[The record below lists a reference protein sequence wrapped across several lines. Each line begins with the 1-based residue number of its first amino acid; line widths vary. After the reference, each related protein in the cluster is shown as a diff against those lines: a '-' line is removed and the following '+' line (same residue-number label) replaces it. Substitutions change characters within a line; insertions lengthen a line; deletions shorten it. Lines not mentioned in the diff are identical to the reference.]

1 VGRRSRREGKA
12 APEAAAS
19 APAPD
24 RGWRVS
30 FLIFA
35 LALAVRLLYWQA
47 TPDRA
52 WPYSVAFKGD
62 APVWLQYAQSLHQ
75 GRPVDLGL
83 PIHPPGAG
91 YLTAAL
97 WDGTVAGIGVTRFAW
112 VLMGALLVLALH
124 RALRAAFSPAVA
136 TGAPGYAAVATGLV
150 VLSSSINN
158 ETPYLL
164 VVLAAFL
171 AAGGGAPAPA
181 GRLALWGALNG
192 LACLVRVEHAL
203 FFGLW
208 LALLAWRGRAEAK
221 RTGASLAVAAAAS
234 LLVLVP
240 WHLHAWSGLARFQDQ
255 PGAEDGGV
263 RAMEASL
270 PSLTWDASAAAELE
284 RIPVFARR
292 TSGLFVAATVAH
304 RGGTTVRGGDFAML
318 QDAFGYVP
326 RPLPRHPFVSI
337 YGPLNFALANDP
349 AATGGFSPAPLERMP
364 PLRPSA
370 DRFPP
375 ALAGPPP
382 SQLALIYPPH
392 LRLVNDGYRVGLGAI
407 AADPGRF
414 VRLAARKLAIS
425 WSGAASGVTGYGVPV
440 GATGLRRAVD
450 MVAPGGIAA
459 ALFAAALLG
468 VAAWGAWLARAQA
481 ALVPWMLF
489 LATKVA
495 VTIAFFGYAR
505 QGAAVIPVVALL
517 LAIAFERATRA
528 WPAARRRNVLLAA
541 AFSCLALETVRF
553 VAPPALSVD
562 GRPVERGDPF
572 PMAEQE
578 TRRIEAR

>member
-1 VGRRSRREGKA
+1 MGRRSRREGKA
-12 APEAAAS
+12 APEEAA

-30 FLIFA
+30 GALFA

-47 TPDRA
+47 TPDRT

-62 APVWLQYAQSLHQ
+62 APVWLRYAQSLQQ

-112 VLMGALLVLALH
+112 VLMGALVVLALH
-124 RALRAAFSPAVA
+124 RALRAAFPPAVA
-136 TGAPGYAAVATGLV
+136 DVAAGYAAVATGLV

-171 AAGGGAPAPA
+171 AAGGGR
-181 GRLALWGALNG
+181 GRFALWGALNG

-203 FFGLW
+203 FFALW
-208 LALLAWRGRAEAK
+208 LAFLAWRGRAEPR
-221 RTGASLAVAAAAS
+221 RTGTALALAAAAS
-234 LLVLVP
+234 VLVLAP
-240 WHLHAWSGLARFQDQ
+240 WHLHAWASLARFQDS
-255 PGAEDGGV
+255 PAADDAGA
-263 RAMEASL
+263 RALSASL
-270 PSLTWDASAAAELE
+270 PPVTWDASAAEALE
-284 RIPVFARR
+284 RIPMFARR

-304 RGGTTVRGGDFAML
+304 RGGTTVRAEDFAAL
-318 QDAFGYVP
+318 EDAFGYVP
-326 RPLPRHPFVSI
+326 RPLPRRPFVTI
-337 YGPLNFALANDP
+337 YGPLNFALAND
-349 AATGGFSPAPLERMP
+349 ASATGGFSAAPLERMP
-364 PLRPSA
+364 PLRPSP

-375 ALAGPPP
+375 ALVGPPP
-382 SQLALIYPPH
+382 PQLALIYPPH
-392 LRLVNDGYRVGLGAI
+392 LRLVNDGYRVGLASM

-414 VRLAARKLAIS
+414 VRLAARKLAIF
-425 WSGAASGVTGYGVPV
+425 WSGAASGVTGYGVPA
-440 GATGLRRAVD
+440 GASGVRRAVD
-450 MVAPGGIAA
+450 LVAAEGLAA
-459 ALFAAALLG
+459 TVFAVALLG
-468 VAAWGAWLARAQA
+468 VCAWGAWLGRAQA
-481 ALVPWMLF
+481 GVVPWLLF
-489 LATKVA
+489 LASKIA
-495 VTIAFFGYAR
+495 VTVAFFGYAR

-517 LAIAFERATRA
+517 VAFAFERATRA
-528 WPAARRRNVLLAA
+528 WPAARTRNGLVAA
-541 AFSCLALETVRF
+541 AGICLALEVLRF
-553 VAPPALSVD
+553 AAPPALAVD

-578 TRRIEAR
+578 TRRIDAR

>member
-1 VGRRSRREGKA
+1 MRRA
-12 APEAAAS
+12 APPETAVG
-19 APAPD
+19 PAPD
-24 RGWRVS
+24 RSSRVS
-30 FLIFA
+30 LLLFA

-62 APVWLQYAQSLHQ
+62 APVWVQYAQSLQQ

-91 YLTAAL
+91 YLTALL
-97 WDGTVAGIGVTRFAW
+97 WDGTVAGIGTTRFAW
-112 VLMGALLVLALH
+112 VLMGALAVLALH
-124 RALRAAFSPAVA
+124 RALLRTFSPVVA
-136 TGAPGYAAVATGLV
+136 AAAAGYAAVATGLL

-164 VVLAAFL
+164 LVTAAFV
-171 AAGGGAPAPA
+171 AVGGSAPP
-181 GRLALWGALNG
+181 GRVRLGLWGVLNG
-192 LACLVRVEHAL
+192 VACLVRVEHAL

-208 LALLAWRGRAEAK
+208 LAFLAWRGRADAR
-221 RTGASLAVAAAAS
+221 RTGASLALAAAAAV
-234 LLVLVP
+234 LVLAP
-240 WHLHAWSGLARFQDQ
+240 WHLHAWASLARFQDG
-255 PGAEDGGV
+255 PGAEDAGL

-270 PSLTWDASAAAELE
+270 APIPWEASATAELE
-284 RIPVFARR
+284 RVPMFARR

-304 RGGTTVRGGDFAML
+304 RGGTTVRAADFAAL
-318 QDAFGYVP
+318 EDAFGYVP
-326 RPLPRHPFVSI
+326 RPLPRRPFVSI

-349 AATGGFSPAPLERMP
+349 SATGGFSPEPLERMP

-375 ALAGPPP
+375 ALVGPPP
-382 SQLALIYPPH
+382 PQLALIYPPH
-392 LRLVNDGYRVGLGAI
+392 LRLVNDGYRVGLGHI

-414 VRLAARKLAIS
+414 VRLAARKLAIF

-450 MVAPGGIAA
+450 MVAPD
-459 ALFAAALLG
+459 G
-468 VAAWGAWLARAQA
+468 VAATLFALALLAVCAWGAVLARGRA
-481 ALVPWMLF
+481 AAVPWLLF
-489 LATKVA
+489 LASKVA
-495 VTIAFFGYAR
+495 VTVAFFGYAR
-505 QGAAVIPVVALL
+505 QGAAAIPVVALL
-517 LAIAFERATRA
+517 VAIAFERATRA
-528 WPAARRRNVLLAA
+528 WPPARTRNVLIAVA
-541 AFSCLALETVRF
+541 GACLALETARYL
-553 VAPPALSVD
+553 APPALAVD

-578 TRRIEAR
+578 TRRIDLR

>member
-12 APEAAAS
+12 APEAAAA

-24 RGWRVS
+24 QGWRVS
-30 FLIFA
+30 SLIFA

-62 APVWLQYAQSLHQ
+62 APVWVQYAQSLQQ

-97 WDGTVAGIGVTRFAW
+97 WDGTVAGIGATRFAW

-124 RALRAAFSPAVA
+124 RVLRAAFPPTVA
-136 TGAPGYAAVATGLV
+136 TVAAGYAAVATGLV

-164 VVLAAFL
+164 VVLGAFL
-171 AAGGGAPAPA
+171 AVGRAPAPA
-181 GRLALWGALNG
+181 WRLALWGALNG

-203 FFGLW
+203 FFVLW
-208 LALLAWRGRAEAK
+208 LAFLTWRGRAEAK
-221 RTGASLAVAAAAS
+221 RTGASLALAAAAS
-234 LLVLVP
+234 ALVLAP

-255 PGAEDGGV
+255 PGAADAGV

-270 PSLTWDASAAAELE
+270 PPLTWDASAAAQLE

-304 RGGTTVRGGDFAML
+304 RGGTTVRGEDFAVL
-318 QDAFGYVP
+318 EDAFGYVP

-349 AATGGFSPAPLERMP
+349 AANGGFSPAPLERMP

-375 ALAGPPP
+375 ALVGPPP
-382 SQLALIYPPH
+382 PQLALIYPPH
-392 LRLVNDGYRVGLGAI
+392 LRLVNEGYRVGLGAI
-407 AADPGRF
+407 AADPARF
-414 VRLAARKLAIS
+414 VRLAARKLAIF

-459 ALFAAALLG
+459 ALFAVALLA
-468 VAAWGAWLARAQA
+468 VAAWGAWLARDQPAV
-481 ALVPWMLF
+481 VPWLSF

-517 LAIAFERATRA
+517 VAIAFERATRP
-528 WPAARRRNVLLAA
+528 WPAARRRNALLAA
-541 AFSCLALETVRF
+541 AGVCLALEAVRF
-553 VAPPALSVD
+553 VAPPALTVD
-562 GRPVERGDPF
+562 GRPVGRGDPF

-578 TRRIEAR
+578 IRRIEAR